1 MCVEYDG
8 YDDVYGHS
16 VEDDFASSPSMRNYH
31 ELKASVLLKNYNVL
45 THWRPCTE
53 HFLYDRNQEHQMSAY
68 IQSDIPEEEEE
79 LAPEVFIF
87 FVTLSHNYYT
97 LNFCTRNL
105 KMGLVL
111 ALHLEYHH

>member
-1 MCVEYDG
+1 
-8 YDDVYGHS
+8 
-16 VEDDFASSPSMRNYH
+16 
-31 ELKASVLLKNYNVL
+31 
-45 THWRPCTE
+45 
-53 HFLYDRNQEHQMSAY
+53 MSAY